1 MNMRTILSSLVLL
14 SFVFGAHAERYKYE
28 NQNKGGGT
36 PPVVAANCN
45 PATAATELDIN
56 NTRALIQSGGDMW
69 WDFNRARYEIPKGSG
84 KTSLFAGSLW
94 LAGQDISG
102 QFKVAALRFRQI
114 GNDYWTGPLSTVDA
128 EIDQQTCTDYD
139 RHWETSRSMV
149 AEFAA
154 WWEAGQFDQ
163 ENGTN
168 TQETLYPG
176 YTVPSVITEWPA
188 HGRNFE
194 PYNEDY
200 YLAPFFDRDGDGDY
214 DPEGDGDYPGYVLS
228 GKSDCSRRV
237 RDVYGDQNLWWVFN
251 DKGNIHTESG
261 GQSIGMEIRSQAF
274 AFATT
279 DEVNNMTFYN
289 YELINRSTFELS
301 ETYFGQWVDGD
312 VGNAQDD
319 YVGVDVQRGLGYFY
333 NGDDEDQDASGQ
345 FGYGNQP
352 PAIGV
357 DFFQGPFQ
365 ANDGK
370 DNCLCE
376 DLSSALQDDGIV
388 YPGQGAGYGD
398 GIIDNER
405 YGMRKFLYHV
415 NASGPVGDPS
425 SATDYYNMLRGI
437 WKDGTQMTF
446 GGNGYDPT
454 NPNAIPAGY
463 MFPGD
468 TDPLNWG
475 TGGVVPPASL
485 VPWTEVSS
493 GNPPGDRRFVQS
505 SGPFRLGPGAVNNI
519 TVGIVWMQATSGG
532 RIESVNLMRRADDK
546 TQALFD
552 SCFEILDGPDAPDVA
567 VQELD
572 REIILMLSNPINS
585 NNANEGYAS
594 VDPFLAA
601 PDSVDTDDDGHNDL
615 RLTAA
620 EKALFATYKFEGY
633 QIYQL
638 ADGSVGTN
646 DLNDPDKA
654 RLVAQVDI
662 ANDIDKLVN
671 YEFNSQIGQDVP
683 VVKVDGENE
692 GVRHS
697 FRVTEDLFSTT
708 DSRLIN
714 HKTYY
719 FMAIAYAY
727 NQYGDGVGNLQ
738 YIDGVYDPSADPPR
752 LEGQKLPYL
761 ASRKSPSGPVRV
773 IQAIPHRTDSEF
785 NGVQLNAQY
794 GDGIELVRVE
804 GRGNGG
810 NFANIKED
818 YLDSVAAEFAATP
831 QDWITEDLVYEAGQG
846 PVALKVVD
854 PLIIPPG
861 EFTIQF
867 IDTTKNKT
875 YENLTWVLYERNSA
889 EPIDTVFADQTIRQA
904 NEQVMFDLGL
914 SLTVGPGYPAL
925 DENAVSNGYVGF
937 DVEFDDEADQ
947 WLSGISDVDASAFL
961 NWIRSGTY
969 YADAQDDFQ
978 EIDADNCLDLA
989 CNEFLDPE
997 EHYENIASRT
1007 WAPFA
1012 LCSHDTAHPIP
1023 FFPGGNGTGV
1033 ELFSKRIYQES
1044 GLDNLPGV
1052 DVVFTTDKS
1061 LWTRCPVLEAEDNG
1075 ILTEGGAIRGEL
1087 RRGLSV
1093 DKDGRNQLD
1102 PDCNIEEA
1110 TFGGQQVM
1118 GDLVTEML
1126 QKDKDYFAQLGFE
1139 TDADLRELSFGMG
1152 WFPGYAINVETGER
1166 LNMTFSENSWLG
1178 GENGADMQWNPTDK
1192 LTEELFQELRFGGMH
1207 MVYVF
1212 RSNWE
1217 EGADLED
1224 QAQLMP
1230 AYDGG
1235 NFSWSNLVQFD
1246 RTAGGAL
1253 FDPNNQDYQHYMSVM
1268 RAGAWVGYT
1277 MLAEN
1282 AELWGESGANH
1293 VRIKLRS
1300 AKPYQVYSPSNT
1312 NTPASSITAGDTY
1325 FVKRGNVE
1333 VDQYDISTAGD
1344 TTVDQITFYRGQAF
1358 TAISGG
1364 SVSASNDLLLIETV
1378 NKGLPMYNFNTYKVA
1393 PTIDVAIGEEALDDI
1408 KAVPNPYYAY
1418 SEYETQRLDYTVK
1431 IINLPQTCSVNIFTV
1446 NGTLVR
1452 TFEKDDPTT
1461 TSIDWDLK
1469 NQDNITV
1476 ASGLYIIH
1484 INVPG
1489 IGEKVIKWFGVLRP
1503 IDLNSF

>member
-1 MNMRTILSSLVLL
+1 MNMRTILSSIVLL
-14 SFVFGAHAERYKYE
+14 SVVFSAHAERYKYE
-28 NQNKGGGT
+28 KQNKGGDN
-36 PPVVAANCN
+36 PPTVAANCN

-69 WDFNRARYEIPKGSG
+69 WDFNRARYEIPKGSN

-139 RHWETSRSMV
+139 RHWETSRPMV
-149 AEFAA
+149 AEFSA

-168 TQETLYPG
+168 TQETLYEG
-176 YTVPSVITEWPA
+176 YSIPSVIGEWPA

-200 YLAPFFDRDGDGDY
+200 YLAPFYDRDGDGDY
-214 DPEGDGDYPGYVLS
+214 DPEGDGDYPGYVLV

-237 RDVYGDQNLWWVFN
+237 RDIYGDQNIWWVFN
-251 DKGNIHTESG
+251 DKGNIHTETG
-261 GQSIGMEIRSQAF
+261 GQSIGMEVRAQAF

-312 VGNAQDD
+312 LGNAQDD
-319 YVGVDVQRGLGYFY
+319 FVGVDVRRGLGYFY
-333 NGDDEDQDASGQ
+333 NGDDDDQDAGGV
-345 FGYGNQP
+345 FGYGTNP

-365 ANDGK
+365 ANDGI
-370 DNCLCE
+370 DNCLC
-376 DLSSALQDDGIV
+376 DDYASAKAEDGIV
-388 YPGQGAGYGD
+388 YKGQGAGYGD

-405 YGMRKFLYHV
+405 YGMRKFLFHN
-415 NASGPVGDPS
+415 NASGPIGDPG
-425 SATDYYNMLRGI
+425 SATDYYNFLRGI
-437 WKDGTQMTF
+437 WKDGTPMTF

-475 TGGVVPPASL
+475 TDGVDPGVSS
-485 VPWTEVSS
+485 WTEYSA
-493 GNPPGDRRFVQS
+493 GNLPADRRFVQS

-519 TVGIVWMQATSGG
+519 TVGIVWMQASSGG
-532 RIESVNLMRRADDK
+532 RLESVELMRRADDK

-567 VQELD
+567 SQELD
-572 REIILMLSNPINS
+572 REIILMLSNPLNS
-585 NNANEGYAS
+585 NNYNEGYAS
-594 VDPFLAA
+594 IDPFLAA
-601 PDSVDTDDDGHNDL
+601 PDSVDTDEDGINDL
-615 RLTAA
+615 RLTDA
-620 EKALFATYKFEGY
+620 EKAIFATYKFEGY

-646 DLNDPDKA
+646 DLTDPDKA

-683 VVKVDGENE
+683 LVKVDGENE
-692 GVRHS
+692 GIRHS
-697 FRVTEDLFSTT
+697 FQITEDLFSTT

-719 FMAIAYAY
+719 FMAVAYAY
-727 NQYGDGVGNLQ
+727 NRYGDGVGNLQ
-738 YIDGVYDPSADPPR
+738 YIDGEYDPSFDPPK
-752 LEGQKLPYL
+752 LDGQKLPYL

-773 IQAIPHRTDSEF
+773 IEAIPHKTHMEYD
-785 NGVQLNAQY
+785 GVELNAQY
-794 GDGIELVRVE
+794 GDGIEIQRVE

-810 NFANIKED
+810 NFANVKED
-818 YLDSVAAEFAATP
+818 YLDSVLNVFALTP
-831 QDWITEDLVYEAGQG
+831 EDWTTVDLTYEAGEG

-861 EFTIQF
+861 KFTIQF
-867 IDTTKNKT
+867 IDTTADQDF
-875 YENLTWVLYERNSA
+875 YDLTWVLYERNSST
-889 EPIDTVFADQTIRQA
+889 PIDTVKADQTIRQA

-914 SLTVGPGYPAL
+914 SLTVGPGYPAFS
-925 DENAVSNGYVGF
+925 ERPVNNGYVGSDIQF
-937 DVEFDDEADQ
+937 VDESDQ
-947 WLSGISDVDASAFL
+947 WLSGIVDVDASGIQ
-961 NWIRSGTY
+961 NWIKAGKF
-969 YADAQDDFQ
+969 YADAQPGFQ
-978 EIDADNCLDLA
+978 EEDGDACADIGCNSFIDEDENW
-989 CNEFLDPE
+989 
-997 EHYENIASRT
+997 ENIVNRT
-1007 WAPFA
+1007 WAPFPLA
-1012 LCSHDTAHPIP
+1012 SYDTAHPIP
-1023 FFPGGNGTGV
+1023 MFPTASGKARLYAKN
-1033 ELFSKRIYQES
+1033 IIIQS
-1044 GLDNLPGV
+1044 GLDKVPSV

-1061 LWTRCPVLEAEDNG
+1061 RWTRCAVLEAEDNG
-1075 ILTEGGAIRGEL
+1075 KLTTGGAVRGEM
-1087 RRGLSV
+1087 RKALSV

-1102 PDCNIEEA
+1102 PECNVEEA
-1110 TFGGQQVM
+1110 TFGGKQTLGPLIDDVPQ
-1118 GDLVTEML
+1118 L
-1126 QKDKDYFAQLGFE
+1126 DKDYYTSLLDSSE
-1139 TDADLRELSFGMG
+1139 VELSELSVGMG
-1152 WFPGYAINVETGER
+1152 WFPGYAVDVETGQR
-1166 LNMTFSENSWLG
+1166 LNMAFAENSWLG
-1178 GENGADMQWNPTDK
+1178 SENGADMQWNPTDK
-1192 LTEELFQELRFGGMH
+1192 LTEPLFNELRFGGMH

-1212 RSNWE
+1212 RDN
-1217 EGADLED
+1217 LED
-1224 QAQLMP
+1224 GSKLQDAEQMMP
-1230 AYDGG
+1230 AYEGG
-1235 NFSWSNLVQFD
+1235 TFTFRNLVRFD
-1246 RTAGGAL
+1246 RLAAGAL
-1253 FDPNNQDYQHYMSVM
+1253 FDPNNTIYQYYMSVM
-1268 RAGAWVGYT
+1268 RAGAWVGYPV
-1277 MLAEN
+1277 LAEG
-1282 AELWGESGANH
+1282 AEMWGASGNNH
-1293 VRIKLRS
+1293 VTVKLRTS
-1300 AKPYQVYSPSNT
+1300 KPYEPYSPSKYGIA
-1312 NTPASSITAGDTY
+1312 ASSIAAGASYYISD
-1325 FVKRGNVE
+1325 GSVE
-1333 VDQYDISTAGD
+1333 VNQYSINGAGD
-1344 TTVDQITFYRGQAF
+1344 TTIVARDYYKGQTFK
-1358 TAISGG
+1358 AIESG
-1364 SVSASNDLLLIETV
+1364 SISSSNGLVLIETV
-1378 NKGLPMYNFNTYKVA
+1378 NAGLPMYNFNTYKVA
-1393 PTIDVAIGEEALDDI
+1393 PTIDIAIGEDALSDI

-1418 SEYETQRLDYTVK
+1418 SEYEQQRLDYLVK
-1431 IINLPQTCSVNIFTV
+1431 IINLPKTCTVSIFTV

-1452 TFEKDDPTT
+1452 TFEKDDATS
-1461 TSIDWDLK
+1461 TSIDWNLK

-1476 ASGLYIIH
+1476 ASGLYVIH